1 MAEFESDSPEDRLAA
16 EAEELMRQKRFG
28 DAASR
33 YSDLRRYSPTDL
45 WASLAHASA
54 LECAGKVDDA
64 EQILEET
71 AHRFRRS
78 AALHRFRHLFFVR
91 REDIARAQVSQHALE
106 SEVVEE
112 GPEDQ
117 LADLYFNQGRYHEAL
132 AELERLRQ
140 HGVEDVEL
148 RAFVLARLG
157 ACLRQNGDHDRAR
170 ERLLEALALDG
181 ENHWTLSE
189 LAEV

>member
-16 EAEELMRQKRFG
+16 EAEELMRQKRFS

-54 LECAGKVDDA
+54 LECAGELGEA
-64 EQILEET
+64 EQLLEET
-71 AHRFRRS
+71 THRFRRS

-91 REDIARAQVSQHALE
+91 REDLSRAQLSQAALE
-106 SEVVEE
+106 AEVVEE

-117 LADLYFNQGRYHEAL
+117 LADLYFNQGRYHEAQ
-132 AELERLRQ
+132 AELERLVRS
-140 HGVEDVEL
+140 GALDESEL
-148 RAFVLARLG
+148 RASVLARIG
-157 ACLRQNGDHDRAR
+157 ACLRQNGEHERAR
-170 ERLLEALALDG
+170 ERL
-181 ENHWTLSE
+181 
-189 LAEV
+189 AE

>member
-1 MAEFESDSPEDRLAA
+1 MCGEDRWTARSPTGRAPPGEPSMAEFESGDNPEDRLAA
-16 EAEELMRQKRFG
+16 DAEEVLRDERFG

-91 REDIARAQVSQHALE
+91 REDIGRAQVSQAALE

-112 GPEDQ
+112 GPED
-117 LADLYFNQGRYHEAL
+117 
-132 AELERLRQ
+132 
-140 HGVEDVEL
+140 
-148 RAFVLARLG
+148 
-157 ACLRQNGDHDRAR
+157 
-170 ERLLEALALDG
+170 
-181 ENHWTLSE
+181 
-189 LAEV
+189 